1 MTVLVRKLYIL
12 EVFSSLESYVGMI
25 FSRSDSSKTRL
36 LIAIW
41 RSHSHGGV
49 DQKPQIVDVGGEPAA
64 EQRSD
69 KLQNSLHMIRDRESL
84 FKVQSSI
91 LVLRDR
97 RWSEN
102 GTSDLDLRD
111 SFCISY
117 SSINWNSVLNVRV
130 LYASYPVRY
139 TGVKNCFSLGKRVV
153 EAGGEKLIS
162 RRINAN
168 M

>member
-1 MTVLVRKLYIL
+1 MTVLVSKLYIL

-117 SSINWNSVLNVRV
+117 SYQLKLSTEYFMRLIRLDIPGWRL
-130 LYASYPVRY
+130 L
-139 TGVKNCFSLGKRVV
+139 FSLGKRVISRNRRR
-153 EAGGEKLIS
+153 KLIS

>member
-1 MTVLVRKLYIL
+1 MTVLVSKLYIL
-12 EVFSSLESYVGMI
+12 EVFSSLELYVGMI

-117 SSINWNSVLNVRV
+117 SSIDSETQYSTYEYFMRLIRLDIPGSKTAFRWE
-130 LYASYPVRY
+130 
-139 TGVKNCFSLGKRVV
+139 KNQ
-153 EAGGEKLIS
+153 AGGEKIDKS
-162 RRINAN
+162 SN
-168 M
+168 